1 MVNLIKNKN
10 KILSSIT
17 SKSNAQKHI
26 EKNKQKN
33 LTQVDMPNLRAN
45 CEVNIYLYIKN

>member
-17 SKSNAQKHI
+17 SKSNTQKHI
-26 EKNKQKN
+26 EKKGQNN
-33 LTQVDMPNLRAN
+33 LTRVDMPNLRAN